1 MEQNRLKSYRP
12 YKRQAEFHAAG
23 ATYRE
28 RLFMAGN
35 QLGKT
40 LASAA
45 EQAIHLTG
53 RYPDWWQGR
62 RWDRPVIGWAAGV
75 TGESTRDTVQRLLIG
90 RPGRHGTGYIPK
102 ASIIESQSSRGVP
115 DLLDH
120 IKVKHE
126 SGGESIVYLKS
137 YEKGREK
144 WQGETVD
151 YVAFDEEPP
160 LEIYSEGLTRT
171 QATGGMVFMTFTP
184 LLGMSD
190 VVGRFLLEQNPDRSV
205 TSMTIDDAEHYTVE
219 ERARIIASYP
229 AHEREA
235 RASGI
240 PTMGSGRVFPVAEEL
255 LRTEPF
261 PIPDW
266 WPQLGG
272 LDFGW
277 DHPFAAVRIAWDRD
291 TDTVYVC
298 NTYRVREQ
306 TPLIHAAA
314 LKPWGKELMWAWPH
328 DGLQH
333 DKGSGKTLAS
343 QYREQGLNLYFEHA
357 KHPANADG
365 SEGGYGLEAGIMAML
380 ERMQQGR
387 LKVFTN
393 LTEWFDEFRMY
404 HRKDGLIVKERDD
417 LMSATRIAVMML
429 RIARGKEKP
438 PEMDKYARRRN
449 RNSGDSWMT
458 A

>member
-1 MEQNRLKSYRP
+1 M
-12 YKRQAEFHAAG
+12 
-23 ATYRE
+23 
-28 RLFMAGN
+28 
-35 QLGKT
+35 
-40 LASAA
+40 
-45 EQAIHLTG
+45 
-53 RYPDWWQGR
+53 
-62 RWDRPVIGWAAGV
+62 
-75 TGESTRDTVQRLLIG
+75 
-90 RPGRHGTGYIPK
+90 
-102 ASIIESQSSRGVP
+102 
-115 DLLDH
+115 
-120 IKVKHE
+120 
-126 SGGESIVYLKS
+126 
-137 YEKGREK
+137 
-144 WQGETVD
+144 
-151 YVAFDEEPP
+151 
-160 LEIYSEGLTRT
+160 
-171 QATGGMVFMTFTP
+171 
-184 LLGMSD
+184 
-190 VVGRFLLEQNPDRSV
+190 
-205 TSMTIDDAEHYTVE
+205 
-219 ERARIIASYP
+219 
-229 AHEREA
+229 
-235 RASGI
+235 
-240 PTMGSGRVFPVAEEL
+240 
-255 LRTEPF
+255 
-261 PIPDW
+261 
-266 WPQLGG
+266 
-272 LDFGW
+272 
-277 DHPFAAVRIAWDRD
+277 
-291 TDTVYVC
+291 
-298 NTYRVREQ
+298 
-306 TPLIHAAA
+306 IHAAA